1 MELQIYFAD
10 VGKYSVDH
18 LSQNQYKMNLLWDAL
33 RMSRRDYVAAQT

>member
-18 LSQNQYKMNLLWDAL
+18 LSQNQYKMNPLCDAL